1 MIPALE
7 IFRLDRSWIL
17 MICIFYKYYFVKNFY
32 VRWIKIYLIVK
43 AYLQDYSISV
53 NLYVD
58 FDKIQIY

>member
-17 MICIFYKYYFVKNFY
+17 MICIFYKYYFVKKFY